1 MTNWKIKLGVVLIII
16 STIMFLFLFTIPF
29 LQMENTIKVGLTTAI
44 IVVGEVIFWTGSVLV
59 GKELFGKYKSK
70 FNPENWYKKKDKDL
84 DQSGT

>member
-70 FNPENWYKKKDKDL
+70 LNLENWYKKKDKNL